1 MRFAQVD
8 RKVTVNS
15 VEHEPFELKS
25 GSHEVAIYF
34 GWEMSN
40 ARGLAPAL
48 FSYAAAQESMSRTLR
63 FEALAGEVCQ
73 VMEDPQFSSD
83 R

>member
-15 VEHEPFELKS
+15 VEHGPIEIKS
-25 GSHEVAIYF
+25 GSDEVAVYF
-34 GWEMSN
+34 GWEMRS

-48 FSYAAAQESMSRTLR
+48 FSYAAAKESISRTLR

-73 VMEDPQFSSD
+73 VVDGPQFSSD

>member
-8 RKVTVNS
+8 RSVTVNS
-15 VEHEPFELKS
+15 VEHGPIESKL
-25 GSHEVAIYF
+25 GSDEVAVYF
-34 GWEMSN
+34 GWEMSS

-48 FSYAAAQESMSRTLR
+48 VSYAAAKEFMSRTLR

-73 VMEDPQFSSD
+73 VMEGPQFCSD

>member
-15 VEHEPFELKS
+15 VEHEPIEIKS
-25 GSHEVAIYF
+25 GSDEVAVYF
-34 GWEMSN
+34 GWEICC
-40 ARGLAPAL
+40 ARCLAPAL
-48 FSYAAAQESMSRTLR
+48 FSYAAAKEFLSRTLR
-63 FEALAGEVCQ
+63 FDALAGEVCQ
-73 VMEDPQFSSD
+73 VMEGPQFSSD